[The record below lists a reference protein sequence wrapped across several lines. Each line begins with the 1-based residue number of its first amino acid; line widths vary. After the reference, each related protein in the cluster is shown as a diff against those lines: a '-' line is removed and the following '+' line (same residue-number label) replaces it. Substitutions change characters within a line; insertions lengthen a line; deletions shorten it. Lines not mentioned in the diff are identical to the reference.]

1 MIIIAHHPMR
11 LLKRKRR
18 RALIFS
24 KYLYKMRIIAKSDVI
39 TNTRNVKS
47 VQQQRFRVLETLAP
61 QIFIRSLANLLV
73 KNT

>member
-11 LLKRKRR
+11 LLKRERR

-61 QIFIRSLANLLV
+61 QIFVRSLANLLV
-73 KNT
+73 KNA